1 MYTVSNA
8 VLIEVLI
15 YLKDELLMTQ
25 NALHAMRARTQASPA
40 TALRAPEC
48 VLTPPASSQKP
59 DEYLGDEEEVTTTIV
74 EAGSDKPKNQL
85 QSDQLEGPIKPLS
98 HT

>member
-1 MYTVSNA
+1 
-8 VLIEVLI
+8 
-15 YLKDELLMTQ
+15 MTQ

-40 TALRAPEC
+40 TALRAPES

-59 DEYLGDEEEVTTTIV
+59 DDEYLGDEEEVTATTMAA
-74 EAGSDKPKNQL
+74 AGDKSNKNQL
-85 QSDQLEGPIKPLS
+85 QSDQLQMESPIKPSS